1 MAEAAF
7 VTVDV
12 FTEERFAGNPLAVF
26 TDARGIDD
34 DAMQKIA
41 AEFGYSEITFVLPPD
56 NPAHDARVRIFTP
69 TTEVGFAGHPNVGTA
84 FVLSQ
89 QALLFGK
96 PVGDILRFEEAAG
109 IVEVQI
115 IRHGGRVTGAA
126 IRAPQPLSVGREIPL
141 PLVAACASLPE
152 AAIRMG
158 RHPPLLLS
166 VGLSFAF
173 AEVADLAALAA
184 ARPDTAA
191 FRDAAARMTPDGDFP
206 LFLYVVDPQ
215 DPAKL
220 RARMFAP
227 LDNVP
232 EDPATGSASGA
243 LAAYLASRDP
253 LVDGRL
259 DYIIEQGIEMGRP
272 SRIEVSVGKRGGAV
286 DGVTIAGRCVAVMRG
301 TISL

>member
-12 FTEERFAGNPLAVF
+12 FTQERFAGNPLAVF
-26 TDARGIDD
+26 TDARGIDNN
-34 DAMQKIA
+34 AMQKIA

-84 FVLSQ
+84 FVLGQ
-89 QALLFGK
+89 QVSLFGK
-96 PVGDILRFEEAAG
+96 PVGDILSFEEGAG
-109 IVEVQI
+109 IVAVQI
-115 IRHGGRVTGAA
+115 IRDGGRVTGAA
-126 IRAPQPLSVGREIPL
+126 IHAPQPLSVGPEVPVPL
-141 PLVAACASLPE
+141 IAACASLSE
-152 AAIRMG
+152 AAIRTD

-173 AEVADLAALAA
+173 AEVADVALLAA
-184 ARPDTAA
+184 ARPDTTA
-191 FRDAAARMTPDGDFP
+191 FRNAAARISQDGDFP

-220 RARMFAP
+220 CARMFAP

-259 DYIIEQGIEMGRP
+259 DYTIDQGIEMGRP
-272 SRIEVSVGKRGGAV
+272 SRIEVTVEKRGGAV
-286 DGVTIAGRCVAVMRG
+286 DGVTIAGRCAAVMRG